1 MSNTIFRVG
10 TANMYDNAIRNVSAR
25 QTSLVNLQEN
35 LTSGKRVVRASD
47 DPVSAAQA
55 ERALTRISRIQTE
68 QRALE
73 NQRNAIAQ
81 AESTMGDAIGLVQ
94 EARQL
99 MVNAGNGALSSNE
112 RATIANQL
120 QSLRDQLTAVANRTD
135 TNGIPLLGAL
145 GSAQSPFMGPLNSTP
160 DYLFA
165 GQAGQTAS
173 DGVTL
178 PNTLDGDAAF
188 MFDAKRDGSFHAA
201 ITPGTST
208 VIVPGATTPSVPAMG
223 QPNRALTTSAITVAE
238 GTNFNKNPATGLA
251 YTYSVSF
258 SNVTLDPA
266 TNTLSATYN
275 VSSTDPAFVPP
286 AAQTLNPI
294 KIGEKGEFNI
304 NGLPPGMSMK
314 VTTLPTKALDGTIT
328 LSPAN
333 GDTINISPQASVFS
347 VIDKAIAEIKA
358 APNSNVAA
366 QASGQALANI
376 DIGLER
382 MSNIRSYAGEL
393 LNRADRITGDQS
405 KRSEQLEADRSRAED
420 LDMIKGISDFQNQQT
435 GYQAALQT
443 YASVQKLSL
452 FNYIS

>member
-178 PNTLDGDAAF
+178 PNTLDGDSAF

-275 VSSTDPAFVPP
+275 VTSTDPAFVPP
-286 AAQTLNPI
+286 AQQTLTPI

-314 VTTLPTKALDGTIT
+314 VTTLPTKAVDGTIT
-328 LSPAN
+328 PSPAI
-333 GDTINISPQASVFS
+333 GDTIKISPQASVFS

-366 QASGQALANI
+366 QAIGQALANV

-393 LNRADRITGDQS
+393 LNRADRITGDQD
-405 KRSEQLEADRSRAED
+405 KRSVQLESDRSRAED

>member
-81 AESTMGDAIGLVQ
+81 AESTMGDAISLVQ

-99 MVNAGNGALSSNE
+99 MVSAGSGTLTSND

-178 PNTLDGDAAF
+178 PNTLDGDSAF

-258 SNVTLDPA
+258 STVTLDPA

-286 AAQTLNPI
+286 AQQTLTPI

-314 VTTLPTKALDGTIT
+314 VTTLPTKAVDGTIT

-452 FNYIS
+452 FNYIG

>member
-10 TANMYDNAIRNVSAR
+10 TANMYDNSIRNVSAR

-145 GSAQSPFMGPLNSTP
+145 GSAQSPFMGPLNGIP
-160 DYLFA
+160 DYKFA

-178 PNTLDGDAAF
+178 PNTLDGDSAF

-366 QASGQALANI
+366 QAISQALANV

-393 LNRADRITGDQS
+393 LNRADRITGDQE
-405 KRSEQLEADRSRAED
+405 KRSVQLESDRSRAED

>member
-99 MVNAGNGALSSNE
+99 MVSAGNGTLTSND

-178 PNTLDGDAAF
+178 PNTLDGDSAF

-314 VTTLPTKALDGTIT
+314 VTTLPTKAVDGTIT

-333 GDTINISPQASVFS
+333 GDTINISPQTSVFS

-452 FNYIS
+452 FNYIG

>member
-10 TANMYDNAIRNVSAR
+10 TANMYDNSIRNVSAR

-99 MVNAGNGALSSNE
+99 MVSAGSGTLTSND

-145 GSAQSPFMGPLNSTP
+145 GSAQSPFMGPLNGIP
-160 DYLFA
+160 DYKFA

-178 PNTLDGDAAF
+178 PNTLDGDSAF

-314 VTTLPTKALDGTIT
+314 VTTLPTKAVDGTIT
-328 LSPAN
+328 PSPAN

-393 LNRADRITGDQS
+393 LNRADRITGDQE
-405 KRSEQLEADRSRAED
+405 KRSVQLESDRSRAED

-452 FNYIS
+452 FNYIG